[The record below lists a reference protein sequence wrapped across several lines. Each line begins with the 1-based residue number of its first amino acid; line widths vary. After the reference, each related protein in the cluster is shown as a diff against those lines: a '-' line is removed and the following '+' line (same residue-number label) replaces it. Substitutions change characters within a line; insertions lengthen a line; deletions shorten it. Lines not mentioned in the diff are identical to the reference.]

1 MKTIIF
7 IKIQARFIKL
17 FLKKT
22 TDNPLIVKNI
32 KNL

>member
-7 IKIQARFIKL
+7 IKIQARFSKL
-17 FLKKT
+17 FYKET
-22 TDNPLIVKNI
+22 TDNPLMVKNI